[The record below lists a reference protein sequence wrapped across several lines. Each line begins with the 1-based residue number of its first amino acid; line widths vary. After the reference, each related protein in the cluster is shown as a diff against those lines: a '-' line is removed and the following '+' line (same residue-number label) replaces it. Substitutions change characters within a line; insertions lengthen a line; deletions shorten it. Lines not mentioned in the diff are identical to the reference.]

1 MDDQATTSSPDV
13 NLPVASK
20 GRVGSVQSAK
30 GQEVK
35 SKKFGLG
42 TYDDYCDTLHDKID
56 YFRIGL
62 RALTAW
68 KLNIVKHA
76 PVQVALEE
84 PSTPR
89 CTPGTA

>member
-20 GRVGSVQSAK
+20 GRVGSVRSAK

-68 KLNIVKHA
+68 KLNIVKHP